1 MDQQFPTLLFF
12 RSAHLL
18 GQRLRGLYPDIPA
31 FFTSMSDIAIWREIM
46 SSKRSDAILDRQK
59 QYTQNDRN
67 FWRQKLHKRFPLLR
81 FNEKIWRQNDRKLW
95 RQKLYNLFPLLRFD
109 EKIWRQTNSQF
120 FVHIHPVFPLN
131 HLVLKPC
138 FSYLQ
143 GQRLRGLYPD
153 IPAFY
158 LTERPSQRTRGH
170 GRSWA
175 DLFSSHAQ
183 NLRWTRKVI
192 SNEYIDIRYHPRLVD
207 QVWHQTKY
215 AYMGNKHFITKYCCH
230 HQTYQNYEQSQQKLG
245 TFLENK
251 VL

>member
-1 MDQQFPTLLFF
+1 MDQQFPALLFF

-120 FVHIHPVFPLN
+120 FVHIHPVKSLGPKTLFFLSSGAKAARPL
-131 HLVLKPC
+131 
-138 FSYLQ
+138 S
-143 GQRLRGLYPD
+143 GYPSLLPHWTTVAED
-153 IPAFY
+153 K
-158 LTERPSQRTRGH
+158 RTRKKL
-170 GRSWA
+170 SWFVHQPRA
-175 DLFSSHAQ
+175 ESTMDKEG
-183 NLRWTRKVI
+183 NL
-192 SNEYIDIRYHPRLVD
+192 
-207 QVWHQTKY
+207 
-215 AYMGNKHFITKYCCH
+215 
-230 HQTYQNYEQSQQKLG
+230 
-245 TFLENK
+245 
-251 VL
+251 